1 MKKSGIQLD
10 PDRIIP
16 SSRLLPREERELDSV
31 KKAKCKRY
39 AGSKAILLRAANA
52 WYDMEQFRKDRDRAK
67 QYVYGNQWGDKI
79 KVPGCGEMTEEEY
92 IKSRGNIPLKNNHIR
107 RLVQTLIGVYRSQD
121 KEPTCVARDRDE
133 QSLGEV
139 MSTTLQA
146 NWQLNEMRE
155 LNARTFEDYAIGGMA
170 IHKKTYS
177 FRNDRSDCWTDY
189 VNPNNFFI
197 NKHMQDFRGW
207 DSDLLGEIHDLPFNV
222 LCNNFASSPEDV
234 HILRSIYTPQ
244 DNESYSGW
252 GGGFSDNNPLAY
264 KDFFVPRSPDLCRV
278 IEVWTKESKPRYKC
292 HDVLHGQYYKVEEK
306 DFNKL
311 VLVEN
316 EKRKQ
321 LAIEQGVQGDLPLVR
336 YEWYID
342 TYWYVRY
349 LTPFGDV
356 LLEMETPYLH
366 KSHPYVFKMYPYID
380 GEIHSFVTDVIDQQR
395 YVNRL
400 ISMYDWIM
408 RGSAKGLLLVPEES
422 IPEGMDISDFAEAW
436 ATLDGAIAIKTKNNT
451 PLPQQVST
459 NAVNIG
465 IAELLNLQLRFFED
479 ISGVNGSLQGK
490 PGHSGMAASL
500 YAQQTQ
506 NATTSLLDILE
517 TFSNFVVNSAKKD
530 VMNIQ
535 QFYDDN
541 RYIKIS
547 GSSTGVYY
555 DPNQL
560 ADVEFDLSIVEST
573 TTPVYRQ
580 MQNELLLTMWQAG
593 GITLKQML
601 ENGDFPFADDLIQ
614 SINTQEEEM
623 KSQMAQQHQSIDMQG
638 VDPSVMQQAMSMA
651 NQDAVNK
658 AYDMLRV

>member
-1 MKKSGIQLD
+1 MSANRIQISD
-10 PDRIIP
+10 NRMI
-16 SSRLLPREERELDSV
+16 SASRLLPKEELEMDTV
-31 KKAKCKRY
+31 KGGKRKRNN
-39 AGSKAILLRAANA
+39 GSKKVLLRAAQA
-52 WYDMEQFRKDRDRAK
+52 WYDMEQFRKDRQRAK
-67 QYVYGNQWGDKI
+67 NYVYGKQWDDLI
-79 KVPGCGEMTEEEY
+79 EVPGCGTMKEEDY

-107 RLVQTLIGVYRSQD
+107 RLVQTMVGLYRSQD

-133 QSLGEV
+133 QRLGEV

-146 NWQLNEMRE
+146 NWQLNQMKEV
-155 LNARTFEDYAIGGMA
+155 NARTFEDYVIGGMA
-170 IHKKTYS
+170 VHKKTYS

-197 NKHMQDFRGW
+197 SKHTQDFRGW
-207 DSDLLGEIHDLPFNV
+207 DVDLLGEIHDLPFNV
-222 LCNNFASSPEDV
+222 LCNNFASSPEDYR
-234 HILRSIYTPQ
+234 ILKSIYSPDEYGVYQ
-244 DNESYSGW
+244 GW
-252 GGGFSDNNPLAY
+252 GGDFGQSNILDY
-264 KDFFVPRSPDLCRV
+264 KDFLLPRSPGLCRV

-292 HDVLHGQYYKVEEK
+292 HDVLKGQYYKVEVS
-306 DFNKL
+306 DFQSL
-311 VLVEN
+311 VLNEN
-316 EKRKQ
+316 ERRKK
-321 LAIEQGVQGDLPLVR
+321 LAVEQGIGDDVPLIR
-336 YEWYID
+336 YDWFID

-349 LTPFGDV
+349 MTPFGDV

-366 KSHPYVFKMYPYID
+366 KSHPYIFKMYPYID
-380 GEIHSFVTDVIDQQR
+380 GEIHSFVSDVIDQQR

-422 IPEGMDISDFAEAW
+422 IPEGMDISDFAESW
-436 ATLDGAIAIKTKNNT
+436 ASMDGAIMVKTKNGT

-465 IAELLNLQLRFFED
+465 IAELLNLQLKFFED
-479 ISGVNGSLQGK
+479 ISGVNGAIQGK
-490 PGHSGMAASL
+490 AGYSGMAASL

-517 TFSNFVVNSAKKD
+517 TYSNFIVNGAMKD

-535 QFYDDN
+535 QFYDDK
-541 RYIKIS
+541 RYIKIA
-547 GSSTGVYY
+547 GSSTGIYY

-580 MQNELLLTMWQAG
+580 MQNELLLTMWQNG
-593 GITLKQML
+593 GITIKQML
-601 ENGDFPFADDLIQ
+601 EHGSFPFADELIQ

-623 KSQMAQQHQSIDMQG
+623 KSQMNKQG
-638 VDPSVMQQAMSMA
+638 AVQANGIPPEVMQQVQATA
-651 NQDAVNK
+651 DQGAVNK
-658 AYDMLRV
+658 AYGMLRN